1 MIHMLSCFDLKPG
14 VELAEYQEALDAFVA
29 HMQGL
34 DLVESN
40 SPVGRR
46 QRDTILD
53 TDSERDHEFF
63 MTTHFRDWAQ
73 ANAAIDYIKA
83 HAEPGHSI
91 HLNVHTKAQNQIFVC
106 WEDT

>member
-14 VELAEYQEALDAFVA
+14 VALDDYRQALDAFVA

-46 QRDTILD
+46 HSDTILD
-53 TDSERDHEFF
+53 TDDARDHTYF
-63 MTTHFRDWAQ
+63 MTTSFRDWPQ
-73 ANAAIDYIKA
+73 ANAAIDYIKT
-83 HAEPGHSI
+83 HVEPGHSI
-91 HLNVHTKAQNQIFVC
+91 HLDVYHKVQNQTFVC
-106 WEDT
+106 WEDS